1 MPALVATSPELELL
15 LDDAA
20 EVDAADAAADVAELE
35 LTEVEEAVVLVA
47 GADVAA
53 TSGWLIS
60 SAVMAV
66 DASIGASDET
76 ELTFSFACPLGF
88 FFALS
93 VVIVVSGVVL
103 VFDSD
108 WGNVVK
114 SPPAQSAEVSVV

>member
-20 EVDAADAAADVAELE
+20 EVDVADAAADVAELE

-88 FFALS
+88 FALS
-93 VVIVVSGVVL
+93 VVVVVSGVVL